1 MLALQIVAGAMLLAG
16 SLAVVAFLRW
26 LEAQEAQPLGH
37 HSASLHPLARRA
49 TRPAPRQALRRA
61 A

>member
-1 MLALQIVAGAMLLAG
+1 MLALQIVAGALLLAG

-26 LEAQEAQPLGH
+26 LEAQESEPLGH
-37 HSASLHPLARRA
+37 RSAGLHPVPRGAA
-49 TRPAPRQALRRA
+49 RPAARQALRRA

>member
-1 MLALQIVAGAMLLAG
+1 MLALQIVAGALLLAG

-26 LEAQEAQPLGH
+26 LEAQEAE
-37 HSASLHPLARRA
+37 PLAHHPAALRPVTRRA
-49 TRPAPRQALRRA
+49 RGPAAREALRRA

>member
-1 MLALQIVAGAMLLAG
+1 MLALQIVAGALLLAG

-26 LEAQEAQPLGH
+26 LEAQEAE
-37 HSASLHPLARRA
+37 PLARPSGGLRHVG
-49 TRPAPRQALRRA
+49 RHGNPPAARHDLRRA